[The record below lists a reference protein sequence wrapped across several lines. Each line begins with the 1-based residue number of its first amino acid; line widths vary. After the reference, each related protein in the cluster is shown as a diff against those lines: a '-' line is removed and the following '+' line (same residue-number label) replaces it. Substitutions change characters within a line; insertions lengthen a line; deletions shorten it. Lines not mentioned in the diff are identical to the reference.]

1 MSRPLRLAAVLAV
14 LVLAAGLLWL
24 AWRPTAADRTGL
36 SGYIE
41 GEPLYL
47 ASPVAGSLTK
57 VAVVRGQR
65 VAAGDPLFV
74 IDERSLSAQRDEAAG
89 QVAQTGAQ
97 TAAAEA
103 SRQQL
108 LAAAAAARATAEEAR
123 RDADRAEAVQRASP
137 EAIAR
142 QDVDRARASA
152 RAAEA
157 QYEAAQRQADAAGA
171 QVGAAAAQVSQAQ
184 GALADASARLSQ
196 LTPRAPSA
204 ARVQDVYFQPG
215 EWANANQPIVSL
227 LPDSRV
233 RLRFFVSETAMADYR
248 PGRSVRFACDGCRGP
263 LTAVIDYVSPTPE
276 YTPPEI
282 YSRGQSAK
290 LVFMVEAQPARPDLL
305 APGQPVQVTPLGPAP

>member
-1 MSRPLRLAAVLAV
+1 V

-184 GALADASARLSQ
+184 GALADRGAGAGR
-196 LTPRAPSA
+196 
-204 ARVQDVYFQPG
+204 
-215 EWANANQPIVSL
+215 L
-227 LPDSRV
+227 LPARRVGEREPADRQPAAGFARAAALLRLRDRDGRLPPGAQRQV
-233 RLRFFVSETAMADYR
+233 RLRRLPGPAD
-248 PGRSVRFACDGCRGP
+248 RGDRLCEP
-263 LTAVIDYVSPTPE
+263 DAGIH
-276 YTPPEI
+276 
-282 YSRGQSAK
+282 
-290 LVFMVEAQPARPDLL
+290 PARDLQPRAERQAGAHGRGAAG
-305 APGQPVQVTPLGPAP
+305 APRSARAGPAGPGHSAGTGAMTAAIEVEGLNKSFGRKPV